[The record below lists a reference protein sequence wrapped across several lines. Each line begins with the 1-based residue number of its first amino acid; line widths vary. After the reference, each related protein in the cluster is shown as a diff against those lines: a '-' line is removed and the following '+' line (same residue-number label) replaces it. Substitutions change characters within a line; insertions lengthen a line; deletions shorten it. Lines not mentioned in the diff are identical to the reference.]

1 MHSDPKLK
9 KLEEEIEFSSIRR
22 LVLKSKSDVSDFWY
36 FSNLNS
42 PRIPVGVLEEF
53 PCYMRETHNRGT
65 NLSTKSLITIMA
77 GTCVFVSS
85 KFKFKSV
92 LRSVIFWQNGLQSD
106 IVESE
111 QLNIINDHNILAS
124 WLVVCK
130 PNLTFG
136 HKNRYL

>member
-65 NLSTKSLITIMA
+65 NLSQKKSYNNYGRDMCFRLEQIQIQIQISIEISDFLA
-77 GTCVFVSS
+77 
-85 KFKFKSV
+85 KS
-92 LRSVIFWQNGLQSD
+92 GLQSD
-106 IVESE
+106 IV
-111 QLNIINDHNILAS
+111 
-124 WLVVCK
+124 
-130 PNLTFG
+130 
-136 HKNRYL
+136 